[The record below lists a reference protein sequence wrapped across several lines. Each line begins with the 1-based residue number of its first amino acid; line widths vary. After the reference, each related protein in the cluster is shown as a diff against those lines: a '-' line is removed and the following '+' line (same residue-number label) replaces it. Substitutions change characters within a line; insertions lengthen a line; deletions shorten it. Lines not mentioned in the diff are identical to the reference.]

1 VTKNYDD
8 RTHRYYF
15 QKTRTNGQEI
25 VIIPADDY
33 DELADDYRHME
44 NKLYRY
50 NLVHSVARDIT
61 QIMIIVRLL
70 LASLLGLMLPL
81 LFTSSGKTSAFIMFY
96 AMLFLTLVLSLFIP
110 SNEIDASEMVDHFIQ
125 KK

>member
-1 VTKNYDD
+1 MTKNYDD

-25 VIIPADDY
+25 VIIPAEDY
-33 DELADDYRHME
+33 DELANAYRHME

-50 NLVHSVARDIT
+50 NLIHSVARDIT
-61 QIMIIVRLL
+61 QIMVIVRLL
-70 LASLLGLMLPL
+70 LASLLGLLLPIV
-81 LFTSSGKTSAFIMFY
+81 FTTGGKTPEFIAFY
-96 AMLFLTLVLSLFIP
+96 AMLFLALVLSLFIP
-110 SNEIDASEMVDHFIQ
+110 NNEVDASEMVDHFIQ

>member
-1 VTKNYDD
+1 
-8 RTHRYYF
+8 
-15 QKTRTNGQEI
+15 
-25 VIIPADDY
+25 
-33 DELADDYRHME
+33 ME

-81 LFTSSGKTSAFIMFY
+81 LFTPNGKTSAFIMFY

>member
-1 VTKNYDD
+1 
-8 RTHRYYF
+8 
-15 QKTRTNGQEI
+15 
-25 VIIPADDY
+25 
-33 DELADDYRHME
+33 ME